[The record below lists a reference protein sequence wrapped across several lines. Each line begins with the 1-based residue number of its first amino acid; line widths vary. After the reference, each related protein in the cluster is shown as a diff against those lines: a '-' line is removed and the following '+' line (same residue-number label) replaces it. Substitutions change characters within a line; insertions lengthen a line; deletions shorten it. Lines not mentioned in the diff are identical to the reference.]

1 MCERLKQAVLKTAL
15 PERVTGVRIP
25 LPPPFSLEKQ
35 LLFWTI
41 RKSTRNARISAGSEP
56 GKGLENERHNLR
68 ERLYCRFSP
77 VPGSA
82 VPFGD
87 LRGTRTQTACQKA
100 EAIQSDPGTGED
112 QARRIWSVCAKA
124 RGEART

>member
-1 MCERLKQAVLKTAL
+1 MTQIPCRFPLLAEVEERF
-15 PERVTGVRIP
+15 VRDCN
-25 LPPPFSLEKQ
+25 PPPFSLEKQ

-56 GKGLENERHNLR
+56 GKG
-68 ERLYCRFSP
+68 P

-87 LRGTRTQTACQKA
+87 LRGTRTQTLRRACLLQRGRLDVLDDLNHPRT
-100 EAIQSDPGTGED
+100 QSYRWTE
-112 QARRIWSVCAKA
+112 
-124 RGEART
+124 RGLR

>member
-1 MCERLKQAVLKTAL
+1 MTQIPCRFPLLAEVEERF
-15 PERVTGVRIP
+15 VRDCN
-25 LPPPFSLEKQ
+25 PPPFSLEKQ

-87 LRGTRTQTACQKA
+87 LRGTRTQTLRRACLLQRGRLDVLDDLNHPRT
-100 EAIQSDPGTGED
+100 QSYRWTE
-112 QARRIWSVCAKA
+112 
-124 RGEART
+124 RGLR